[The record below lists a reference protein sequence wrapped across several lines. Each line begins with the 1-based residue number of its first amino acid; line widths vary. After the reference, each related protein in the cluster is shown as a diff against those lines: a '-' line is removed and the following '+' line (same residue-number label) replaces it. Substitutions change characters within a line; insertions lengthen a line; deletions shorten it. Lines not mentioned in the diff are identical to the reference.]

1 MIDFLSSHPHDP
13 RTMEDFYRPTLIG
26 RGGPIIPSSVP
37 GTDFTLKS
45 YMVRLI
51 RQNCQFHGFRDEDA
65 NEHLNKYLSVTQ
77 SIKQNGVSLDSIRLN
92 LFLFSLSHDAENWFY
107 NLKTHSIHSWEEMFV
122 KFLSKYFPRSKMV
135 QLRRDILNF

>member
-1 MIDFLSSHPHDP
+1 MIDFLSHPHDP

-26 RGGPIIPSSVP
+26 RGGPVIPSSVP

-51 RQNCQFHGFRDEDA
+51 RHNCQFHGFRDEDA

-92 LFLFSLSHDAENWFY
+92 LFPFSLSLM
-107 NLKTHSIHSWEEMFV
+107 LKIGFTLLKPTQFIHGKRCSSNFSQNN
-122 KFLSKYFPRSKMV
+122 FH
-135 QLRRDILNF
+135 ILKRCSLGETF